1 MRHQV
6 KRRKL
11 SRTSAHRKAMFRN
24 QLTSL
29 VEHGRIRTTLAKAK
43 ELRPLA
49 DKMITQG
56 KDGSVPARRRVRQW
70 LMNREMVKVLCDDVA
85 PRFADRNGGYTRIY
99 KLGRRQGDGAE
110 MALLEWVDYELETE

>member
-11 SRTSAHRKAMFRN
+11 NRTSAHRKAMFRN

-56 KDGSVPARRRVRQW
+56 KDGGVSARRRVRQW

-85 PRFADRNGGYTRIY
+85 PRFVDRNGGYTRIF
-99 KLGRRQGDGAE
+99 KLGRRKGDGAE